1 MEKCNVLIGINT
13 RGLRLVEKNLKR
25 NEPPDVL
32 RSVKAIMEAER
43 IERRK
48 TVSRMIKKQ
57 DCSKPSYTNY
67 RKS

>member
-1 MEKCNVLIGINT
+1 M
-13 RGLRLVEKNLKR
+13 VEKNLKD
-25 NEPPDVL
+25 NERPNVL

-57 DCSKPSYTNY
+57 NCTKPSDTTYTKNDNF
-67 RKS
+67 

>member
-1 MEKCNVLIGINT
+1 MG
-13 RGLRLVEKNLKR
+13 EKNFKG
-25 NEPPDVL
+25 NERPNVL

-48 TVSRMIKKQ
+48 VVSRMINKQ
-57 DCSKPSYTNY
+57 DCGKPSDTVY

>member
-1 MEKCNVLIGINT
+1 M
-13 RGLRLVEKNLKR
+13 VEKNLKG
-25 NEPPDVL
+25 NERPNVL

-57 DCSKPSYTNY
+57 DYSKPSDVNY

>member
-1 MEKCNVLIGINT
+1 
-13 RGLRLVEKNLKR
+13 LVEKNLKS
-25 NEPPDVL
+25 NERPNVL

-57 DCSKPSYTNY
+57 DCSKPSGTTY
-67 RKS
+67 RKNDNF

>member
-1 MEKCNVLIGINT
+1 M
-13 RGLRLVEKNLKR
+13 VEKNLNG
-25 NEPPDVL
+25 NEHPNVL

-57 DCSKPSYTNY
+57 DCSKPSDVNY

>member
-1 MEKCNVLIGINT
+1 M
-13 RGLRLVEKNLKR
+13 VEKNLKGSEHP
-25 NEPPDVL
+25 NVL

-43 IERRK
+43 VERRK

-57 DCSKPSYTNY
+57 DCGKPSDTNH

>member
-1 MEKCNVLIGINT
+1 M
-13 RGLRLVEKNLKR
+13 VEKNLKV
-25 NEPPDVL
+25 NERPNVL

-43 IERRK
+43 VERRK

-57 DCSKPSYTNY
+57 DYGKPSDTNY

>member
-1 MEKCNVLIGINT
+1 M
-13 RGLRLVEKNLKR
+13 VEKNLKGNDR
-25 NEPPDVL
+25 PNVL

-43 IERRK
+43 VERRK

-57 DCSKPSYTNY
+57 DYSKPSDVNY

>member
-1 MEKCNVLIGINT
+1 MEKCTVFIRINT
-13 RGLRLVEKNLKR
+13 RGQRVVEKNLNG
-25 NEPPDVL
+25 NERPNVL

-57 DCSKPSYTNY
+57 DCSKPSGTIY
-67 RKS
+67 RK

>member
-1 MEKCNVLIGINT
+1 M
-13 RGLRLVEKNLKR
+13 VEKNLKG
-25 NEPPDVL
+25 NKHPNVL

-57 DCSKPSYTNY
+57 DCRKSSNTTY

>member
-1 MEKCNVLIGINT
+1 MEKCNVLIGIDT
-13 RGLRLVEKNLKR
+13 RGQRLVEKNLKS
-25 NEPPDVL
+25 NERPNVL

-57 DCSKPSYTNY
+57 NCGKPSDTNY

>member
-1 MEKCNVLIGINT
+1 MRPT
-13 RGLRLVEKNLKR
+13 LVEKNLKG
-25 NEPPDVL
+25 NERPNVL

-57 DCSKPSYTNY
+57 DCSKRSDAAY

>member
-1 MEKCNVLIGINT
+1 MKSVPYLEEIRRFWK
-13 RGLRLVEKNLKR
+13 LVEKNLKV
-25 NEPPDVL
+25 NERPNVL

-48 TVSRMIKKQ
+48 SVSRVIKKQ
-57 DCSKPSYTNY
+57 DCSKPFDTNY

>member
-1 MEKCNVLIGINT
+1 MG
-13 RGLRLVEKNLKR
+13 EKNFKG
-25 NEPPDVL
+25 NERPNVL

-48 TVSRMIKKQ
+48 SISRMIKKH
-57 DCSKPSYTNY
+57 DCGEPCETAQ

>member
-1 MEKCNVLIGINT
+1 M
-13 RGLRLVEKNLKR
+13 VEKNLKS
-25 NEPPDVL
+25 NERPNVL

-43 IERRK
+43 VERRK

-57 DCSKPSYTNY
+57 ACGKPSDINY

>member
-13 RGLRLVEKNLKR
+13 RGLRLVEKNLKS
-25 NEPPDVL
+25 NERPNVL

-57 DCSKPSYTNY
+57 DCSKPSDTNY

>member
-1 MEKCNVLIGINT
+1 M
-13 RGLRLVEKNLKR
+13 VEKNLNG
-25 NEPPDVL
+25 NERPNVL

-57 DCSKPSYTNY
+57 NCTKPSDTTYTKNDNF
-67 RKS
+67 

>member
-1 MEKCNVLIGINT
+1 MRPT
-13 RGLRLVEKNLKR
+13 LVEKNLKG
-25 NEPPDVL
+25 NERPNVL

-57 DCSKPSYTNY
+57 DCSKPSDTNY

>member
-1 MEKCNVLIGINT
+1 MKSVPYLEEIRRFWK
-13 RGLRLVEKNLKR
+13 LVEKNLKV
-25 NEPPDVL
+25 NERPNVL

-57 DCSKPSYTNY
+57 DCSKPSDTNY

>member
-1 MEKCNVLIGINT
+1 MEKNSKG
-13 RGLRLVEKNLKR
+13 
-25 NEPPDVL
+25 NERPNVL

-48 TVSRMIKKQ
+48 VVSRVIKKQ
-57 DCSKPSYTNY
+57 DSGKPSGTVY

>member
-1 MEKCNVLIGINT
+1 M
-13 RGLRLVEKNLKR
+13 VEKNLKSIER
-25 NEPPDVL
+25 PNVL

-57 DCSKPSYTNY
+57 NCGKLSDTNY
-67 RKS
+67 RKV

>member
-1 MEKCNVLIGINT
+1 M
-13 RGLRLVEKNLKR
+13 VEKNLKS
-25 NEPPDVL
+25 NERPNVL

-43 IERRK
+43 VERRK

-57 DCSKPSYTNY
+57 ACSKPSDINY

>member
-43 IERRK
+43 VERRK
-48 TVSRMIKKQ
+48 AVSRMIKRQ
-57 DCSKPSYTNY
+57 DGSKPSDTNY
-67 RKS
+67 TKS

>member
-1 MEKCNVLIGINT
+1 M
-13 RGLRLVEKNLKR
+13 VEKNLKDMER
-25 NEPPDVL
+25 PNVL

-48 TVSRMIKKQ
+48 TVSRVIKKQ
-57 DCSKPSYTNY
+57 DYTKPSDTLF